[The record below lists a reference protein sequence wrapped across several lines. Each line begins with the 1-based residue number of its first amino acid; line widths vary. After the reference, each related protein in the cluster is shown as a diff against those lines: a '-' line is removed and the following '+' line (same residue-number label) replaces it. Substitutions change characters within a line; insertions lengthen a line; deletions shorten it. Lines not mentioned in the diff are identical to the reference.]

1 MRNRAVGLQVQADQT
16 ARNRIALYLG
26 DSRTGDGADLRPYFE
41 GARASGLRIVT
52 IKRETKGAALG
63 RRPVLKSLV
72 ARMEAGEF
80 EAIMTVVDADVTPSD
95 LPRPNISGDVWV
107 RHKTERH

>member
-1 MRNRAVGLQVQADQT
+1 MSSHVIGPRFRADQT
-16 ARNRIALYLG
+16 SPSRIALYLG
-26 DSRTGDGADLRPYFE
+26 DSRAGEGADLRPYFE

-52 IKRETKGAALG
+52 IRREAKGAALG

-80 EAIMTVVDADVTPSD
+80 EAIMTVVDADVTPSE
-95 LPRPNISGDVWV
+95 LPRPNGSGDGWV
-107 RHKTERH
+107 RHNTERR